1 MPPKSYPFNLRF
13 PLINI
18 RTLGSW
24 FPVSNFLHLTNTKSK
39 YFSLSSY
46 LFNSDPSRNR

>member
-18 RTLGSW
+18 KTLGSW
-24 FPVSNFLHLTNTKSK
+24 FPVSNFLHLTNTK
-39 YFSLSSY
+39 YLSLSNY
-46 LFNSDPSRNR
+46 HFNSDPPQNR